1 MSSAIAVSTKLS
13 ELLNFNSPI
22 ISAPMTNATTPAL
35 VAAVINGGGM
45 GLLGTG
51 RSSPSQIAADIDA
64 TRALLPSEKQHLVG
78 VGFVGWVL
86 DRSGPEIVQAAL
98 AKKVSTVLFAYG
110 RNLGKHIAQ
119 VREYDATRE
128 HKTLVFVTVNT
139 VAEATRVAQELK
151 PDVLV
156 VQGYEAG
163 GRANADSPATQDFV
177 RGVMEA
183 IPDAPLIVA
192 AGGVT
197 KGLQVAALLKA
208 GAAGVI
214 VGTRFLFTPECSMSD
229 DAKRLLAEAGA
240 NSTKR
245 SPVFDVIFPDGV
257 WPDGIQARCLK
268 TGVVEYE
275 ARLEELH
282 AKPDGANELEALKE
296 ELRAKIASDK
306 DCPLVYAG
314 LGVAELREIRPAFD
328 VLQCLHAETVE
339 ALRSLEP
346 SLLVV
351 H

>member
-1 MSSAIAVSTKLS
+1 M
-13 ELLNFNSPI
+13 
-22 ISAPMTNATTPAL
+22 PA
-35 VAAVINGGGM
+35 
-45 GLLGTG
+45 
-51 RSSPSQIAADIDA
+51 
-64 TRALLPSEKQHLVG
+64 
-78 VGFVGWVL
+78 
-86 DRSGPEIVQAAL
+86 
-98 AKKVSTVLFAYG
+98 
-110 RNLGKHIAQ
+110 
-119 VREYDATRE
+119 
-128 HKTLVFVTVNT
+128 
-139 VAEATRVAQELK
+139 
-151 PDVLV
+151 
-156 VQGYEAG
+156 GYEAG

-314 LGVAELREIRPAFD
+314 LGVAELR
-328 VLQCLHAETVE
+328 
-339 ALRSLEP
+339 
-346 SLLVV
+346 
-351 H
+351 